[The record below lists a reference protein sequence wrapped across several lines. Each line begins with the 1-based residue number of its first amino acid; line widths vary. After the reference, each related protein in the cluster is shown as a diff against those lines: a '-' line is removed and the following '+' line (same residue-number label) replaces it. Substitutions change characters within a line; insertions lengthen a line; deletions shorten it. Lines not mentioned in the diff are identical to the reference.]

1 MAEKKPM
8 SKAQLVDYVASGM
21 NIKKADARKFLDDF
35 VALAAKE
42 VKKSGQF
49 ILPGMGKL
57 VLAKRKARTGRH
69 PQTGEPIK
77 IPAKTVL
84 KFRIAKSMKDAVLPP
99 KK

>member
-8 SKAQLVDYVASGM
+8 SKAQLVDHVATEMGV
-21 NIKKADARKFLDDF
+21 KKADARKFLDDL
-35 VALAAKE
+35 VSLAAKE
-42 VKKSGQF
+42 VKRSGQF
-49 ILPGMGKL
+49 VLPGIGKL
-57 VLAKRKARTGRH
+57 VLAKRKARTGRN

-84 KFRIAKSMKDAVLPP
+84 KFRLAKSMKDAVLP

>member
-8 SKAQLVDYVASGM
+8 SKAQLVDHMATGM
-21 NIKKADARKFLDDF
+21 GLKKADARKFLDDLTT
-35 VALAAKE
+35 LAGKE

-49 ILPGMGKL
+49 ILPGVGKL
-57 VLAKRKARTGRH
+57 VLAKRKARTGRN

-84 KFRIAKSMKDAVLPP
+84 KFRIAKTMKDSVLP